1 MGALGGMRRNVEVK
15 ARVRALAEARG
26 AAERLLRG
34 GPGEPSP
41 GEPCPGELCPGELC
55 PGEPSPGEPCP
66 GEPSPGEPC
75 PGEPSPGEGHA
86 QGTARGQLLVQADTF
101 FRVPRGRLKLRRT
114 QDGRGEL
121 IFYERPDTTG
131 PKLSSFTITPTADP
145 DGLEAVLAQALGVL
159 GVVRKERLL
168 YLLGQ
173 TRVHL
178 DRVEGLGDFL
188 ELEVR
193 GWAGGSVGAQGCP
206 ELTPCPQV
214 VLRQEQSV
222 QDGEHVARE
231 LLRDLGVEEH
241 DLISGAYLD
250 LLLAK
255 GQLGTRA

>member
-34 GPGEPSP
+34 GTGEL
-41 GEPCPGELCPGELC
+41 CPGELCPGELC
-55 PGEPSPGEPCP
+55 PAD
-66 GEPSPGEPC
+66 
-75 PGEPSPGEGHA
+75 GHA
-86 QGTARGQLLVQADTF
+86 QGTGEGHTQGTGQGQLLVQADTF

-114 QDGRGEL
+114 QDGQGQL
-121 IFYERPDTTG
+121 IFYERPDTAG

-145 DGLEAVLAQALGVL
+145 DGLEALGVL
-159 GVVRKERLL
+159 GIVRKERLL
-168 YLLGQ
+168 YLVGQ

-188 ELEVR
+188 ELEV
-193 GWAGGSVGAQGCP
+193 
-206 ELTPCPQV
+206 

-222 QDGEHVARE
+222 QDGERVARE
-231 LLRDLGVEEH
+231 LLRALGVGEH

-255 GQLGTRA
+255 GQPGTGAEPSHCHPPAGQGQQS

>member
-1 MGALGGMRRNVEVK
+1 MRRNVEVK

-34 GPGEPSP
+34 GPGEL
-41 GEPCPGELCPGELC
+41 CPGELCPGELC
-55 PGEPSPGEPCP
+55 PGE
-66 GEPSPGEPC
+66 
-75 PGEPSPGEGHA
+75 GHA
-86 QGTARGQLLVQADTF
+86 QGTAQGQLLVQADTF

-114 QDGRGEL
+114 QVKGEDGRGEL
-121 IFYERPDTTG
+121 IFYERPDTAG

-168 YLLGQ
+168 YLVGQ
-173 TRVHL
+173 TRLHL

-188 ELEVR
+188 ELE
-193 GWAGGSVGAQGCP
+193 
-206 ELTPCPQV
+206 V

-231 LLRDLGVEEH
+231 LLRALGVGED

-255 GQLGTRA
+255 GQPGTGAEPPHCLPPAGQGQQS

>member
-34 GPGEPSP
+34 GTGEPGT
-41 GEPCPGELCPGELC
+41 GEPGTGEPGTGELCPA
-55 PGEPSPGEPCP
+55 
-66 GEPSPGEPC
+66 
-75 PGEPSPGEGHA
+75 EGHA
-86 QGTARGQLLVQADTF
+86 QGTGQGQLLVQADTF

-121 IFYERPDTTG
+121 IFYERPDTAG

-159 GVVRKERLL
+159 GIVRKERLL
-168 YLLGQ
+168 YLVGQ

-188 ELEVR
+188 ELEV
-193 GWAGGSVGAQGCP
+193 
-206 ELTPCPQV
+206 

-222 QDGEHVARE
+222 QDGERVARE
-231 LLRDLGVEEH
+231 LLRALGVGEH
-241 DLISGAYLD
+241 DLVSGAYLD

-255 GQLGTRA
+255 GQLGTGAEPPHCHPLAGQGQQS

>member
-26 AAERLLRG
+26 AAERLLRA
-34 GPGEPSP
+34 GPGEPGP
-41 GEPCPGELCPGELC
+41 GEPGT
-55 PGEPSPGEPCP
+55 
-66 GEPSPGEPC
+66 
-75 PGEPSPGEGHA
+75 GEGHA
-86 QGTARGQLLVQADTF
+86 QGTGDGHAQGTGPGQLLVQADTF

-121 IFYERPDTTG
+121 IFYERPDTAG

-159 GVVRKERLL
+159 GIVRKERLL
-168 YLLGQ
+168 YLVGQ

-188 ELEVR
+188 ELEV
-193 GWAGGSVGAQGCP
+193 
-206 ELTPCPQV
+206 
-214 VLRQEQSV
+214 VLRPEQSV
-222 QDGEHVARE
+222 QDGERVARE
-231 LLRDLGVEEH
+231 LLRELGVGEH

-255 GQLGTRA
+255 GQPGTGAEPPQCHPQAGQGQQS